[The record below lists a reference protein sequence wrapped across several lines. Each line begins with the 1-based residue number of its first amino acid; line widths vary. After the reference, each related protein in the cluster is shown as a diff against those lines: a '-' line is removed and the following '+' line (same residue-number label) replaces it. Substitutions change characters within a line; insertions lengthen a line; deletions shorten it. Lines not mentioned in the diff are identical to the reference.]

1 MILPLIWRISFV
13 NIYHPSCFQWS
24 IYSTLS
30 FY

>member
-1 MILPLIWRISFV
+1 MSFV